1 MALSVQKA
9 NFWKRISA
17 YLFDTIITL
26 MIAVGIASLLSVALH
41 YDKTSEELQTY
52 YTEYE
57 IQYGVDFDA
66 TQEELNELT
75 EEQKANYDAAV
86 KALTKDA
93 RVLKVYQ
100 KAFFLSLVIVSIAL
114 LLAIVVV
121 HFVAPLFFKN
131 GQTLGKK
138 IFGLAVMRSNC
149 VKVSNPVLFIR
160 AIFGLYAIE
169 TMFPVALLLTIYFG
183 MLGSVGAI
191 TALLLFALQIGVL
204 IVSKH
209 NAAIHDLLTDTV
221 VVDMASQRIFQTQ
234 EELLAFKQAEH
245 AEEAAKAE
253 YIK

>member
-1 MALSVQKA
+1 MALSIQKA

-17 YLFDTIITL
+17 YLFDTIVTL
-26 MIAVGIASLLSVALH
+26 MIAVGIAALLSVALK
-41 YDKTSEELQTY
+41 YDKLSNELNVY

-57 IQYGVDFDA
+57 TQYGVDFDA

-86 KALTKDA
+86 KAFAQDD

-100 KAFFLSLVIVSIAL
+100 KAFFLSLVIVSISL

-121 HFVAPLFFKN
+121 HFIPPLFFKN

-138 IFGLAVMRSNC
+138 IFGIGVMRSNC

-169 TMFPVALLLTIYFG
+169 TIFPIALLLMISFG

-191 TALLLFALQIGVL
+191 TVLLLCGLQIGVL
-204 IVSKH
+204 VASKH

-221 VVDMASQRIFQTQ
+221 VVDIASQRIFQTQ
-234 EELLAFKQAEH
+234 EEMLAFKQAEH
-245 AEEAAKAE
+245 AEEVAKKE
-253 YIK
+253 YI